1 MNKQEL
7 IAAIAA
13 STGLTKK
20 DSGAAL
26 EAVTASISASLAKG
40 EPVRLL
46 GFGTFDVKSRA
57 ARTGKNPKTGESIK
71 IPASKVPSFKAGKE
85 FKEAVAIKKKG
96 KK

>member
-7 IAAIAA
+7 ITAIATE
-13 STGLTKK
+13 TGLTKK

-26 EAVTASISASLAKG
+26 DAFTTAVAASLKKG

-46 GFGTFDVKSRA
+46 GFGTFDVKARA
-57 ARTGKNPKTGESIK
+57 ARTGKNPKTGETIK
-71 IPASKVPSFKAGKE
+71 IPASKVPAFKAGKE
-85 FKEAVAIKKKG
+85 LKAAVAAKKG

>member
-7 IAAIAA
+7 ISSIANE
-13 STGLTKK
+13 TGLSKK

-26 EAVTASISASLAKG
+26 DAAIAAIGASLAKG

-57 ARTGKNPKTGESIK
+57 ARTGKNPKTGESIN
-71 IPASKVPSFKAGKE
+71 IPASKVPAFKAGKE
-85 FKEAVAIKKKG
+85 LKESVK
-96 KK
+96 

>member
-7 IAAIAA
+7 INNVAAE
-13 STGLTKK
+13 TGLSKK
-20 DSGAAL
+20 DSAAAL
-26 EAVTASISASLAKG
+26 EAVTTAIAASLSKG

-57 ARTGKNPKTGESIK
+57 ARTGKNPKTGEAIK

-85 FKEAVAIKKKG
+85 LKDSVK
-96 KK
+96 

>member
-71 IPASKVPSFKAGKE
+71 IPASKVPSFKACKE

-96 KK
+96 MK

>member
-26 EAVTASISASLAKG
+26 EAVTTSISASLAKG

-46 GFGTFDVKSRA
+46 GFGTFDVKARA
-57 ARTGKNPKTGESIK
+57 ARTGKNPKTGESIN

-85 FKEAVAIKKKG
+85 FKEAVAVKTKG

>member
-7 IAAIAA
+7 INAVAAE
-13 STGLTKK
+13 TGLTKK

-26 EAVTASISASLAKG
+26 DALTAAISSSLAKG

-57 ARTGKNPKTGESIK
+57 ARTGKNPKTGESIS
-71 IPASKVPSFKAGKE
+71 IPASKVPAFKAGKE
-85 FKEAVAIKKKG
+85 LKDCVAGAKK
-96 KK
+96 

>member
-26 EAVTASISASLAKG
+26 EAVTTSISASLAKG

-46 GFGTFDVKSRA
+46 GFGTFDVKSREP
-57 ARTGKNPKTGESIK
+57 RVGRNPHTKEAIE
-71 IPASKVPSFKAGKE
+71 IPATRIPVFKPSKALKDI
-85 FKEAVAIKKKG
+85 VAE
-96 KK
+96 

>member
-7 IAAIAA
+7 INSIAA
-13 STGLTKK
+13 ETGLTKK

-26 EAVTASISASLAKG
+26 DAFTASVAKSLSKG

-57 ARTGKNPKTGESIK
+57 ARTGKNPKTGETIK
-71 IPASKVPSFKAGKE
+71 IAASKSPSFKAGKE
-85 FKEAVAIKKKG
+85 LKDCVAKAKCKK
-96 KK
+96 